1 MKVRELL
8 GILKDLDPE
17 LEVVV
22 TDRGCPKT
30 TTKVEQVIQG
40 FYDPTTK
47 SFEDNDLNPN
57 AVELY

>member
-1 MKVRELL
+1 MKVKDLL

-30 TTKVEQVIQG
+30 TTAVEQVIQG
-40 FYDPTTK
+40 RYDSTVK
-47 SFEDNDLNPN
+47 SFEDDDLNPN